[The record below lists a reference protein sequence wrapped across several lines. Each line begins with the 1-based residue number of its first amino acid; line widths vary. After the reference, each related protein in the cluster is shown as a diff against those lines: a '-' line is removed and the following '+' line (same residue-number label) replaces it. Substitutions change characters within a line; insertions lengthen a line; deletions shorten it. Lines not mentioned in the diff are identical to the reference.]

1 MTSERPG
8 TFVFIQRPATDEI
21 VVAGRYELDTAPREH
36 VGYFTYGRSY
46 LARDDAIALDPIH
59 LPLRPGEFRT
69 TLNGGLFGALRD
81 AAPDYWGRLA
91 IERRGSPEH
100 ELDYLLATPDV
111 RVGALSFAPETTP
124 PPLDYGSALP
134 MSALDR
140 AAEAAAAVEAGVA
153 GDTVDLDV
161 DPDLLSP
168 SSGVGGARPKTIVID
183 ERGQLWIAKFPS
195 RGDRFN
201 QAAAEAI
208 CSRLAETCGIDVP
221 DCRIV
226 DVDGRSVLLVR
237 RFDQRPGRIRRPFL
251 SAHTLL
257 GLGISVTDRTG
268 WSYVDLAHVLRRIS
282 VDPEGDAR
290 ALYRRAIFNALIS
303 NTDDHPRN
311 HAVIWRENGWR
322 LSPAYDLSQST
333 APQVQFA
340 LWVNTNDPGDDPITI
355 EFSSDNGGS
364 WVVVETLTGST
375 LGWETKSY
383 DAQSFVDL
391 TDEFRLRV
399 TATDSPN
406 NSILEVGFDA
416 LRIDSVVCD
425 DPACDGDVDGDG
437 SIGLDDLLTVLGGF
451 GGAGSGD
458 IDGDGVVGL
467 EDLLIVL
474 GAFGDDC

>member
-8 TFVFIQRPATDEI
+8 TFVFIQLPATDEI

-46 LARDDAIALDPIH
+46 LARDEAIALDPIH

-69 TLNGGLFGALRD
+69 TLNEGLFGALRD
-81 AAPDYWGRLA
+81 AAPDYWGRLV
-91 IERRGSPEH
+91 IERRGSPEN

-124 PPLDYGSALP
+124 PPLEYGSALP

-153 GDTVDLDV
+153 GDAVDLDI

-237 RFDQRPGRIRRPFL
+237 RFDQRPGKIRRPFL

-268 WSYVDLAHVLRRIS
+268 WSYVDLAHLLRRIS
-282 VDPEGDAR
+282 ADPEGDAR

-322 LSPAYDLSQST
+322 LSPAYDLTPGITKSRDRRLLAMEIGSGG
-333 APQVQFA
+333 
-340 LWVNTNDPGDDPITI
+340 GDDPRWANRATI
-355 EFSSDNGGS
+355 VSSAGHFGFA
-364 WVVVETLTGST
+364 EA
-375 LGWETKSY
+375 
-383 DAQSFVDL
+383 DA
-391 TDEFRLRV
+391 
-399 TATDSPN
+399 
-406 NSILEVGFDA
+406 
-416 LRIDSVVCD
+416 
-425 DPACDGDVDGDG
+425 
-437 SIGLDDLLTVLGGF
+437 DDLVSEMKEIVVSEWRSVAREVAPDVEIADRIEHAFPDGYPGFEYASLG
-451 GGAGSGD
+451 
-458 IDGDGVVGL
+458 
-467 EDLLIVL
+467 
-474 GAFGDDC
+474 